1 MIAKSFEIE
10 KTLNNNL
17 FLFYG
22 ENFGLQKEL
31 IDTNFKSRFKDNCF
45 RYNEKEILNNLDN
58 FYNNLYSNSF
68 FEKEKL
74 IIIDNVSDKIYSIIN
89 EILEKN
95 LEDIKIILST
105 GLLDKKSK
113 IRKLFEKEK
122 NFVCIPCYKDNF
134 LTLATIVKKIFKE
147 NNILS
152 SQEIINVIVEKSS
165 GDRKNLQNELEKIKF
180 YMKNKKNI
188 NYDEVVKLINL
199 AENHNISELIDNCL
213 AKNKRKTIS
222 ILNDN
227 IINQEDNILLVK
239 TFLYKLKRLKKLK
252 IKMSINNNIDL
263 AISEHKPPIFWKEKD
278 LIKQQLKIW
287 STPEIIKLIDNVN
300 SLELLIKTKF
310 QISNQI
316 VNNFILEKLE
326 STNN

>member
-68 FEKEKL
+68 FEKQKL

-199 AENHNISELIDNCL
+199 AENHNISELVDNCL

-263 AISEHKPPIFWKEKD
+263 TISEYKPPIFWKEKPF
-278 LIKQQLKIW
+278 IKQQLNSW
-287 STPEIIKLIDNVN
+287 SENKLRALINQINEI
-300 SLELLIKTKF
+300 ELLSKKNN
-310 QISNQI
+310 QISQNLLL
-316 VNNFILEKLE
+316 NFIFENSKTA
-326 STNN
+326 SN

>member
-1 MIAKSFEIE
+1 M
-10 KTLNNNL
+10 
-17 FLFYG
+17 
-22 ENFGLQKEL
+22 
-31 IDTNFKSRFKDNCF
+31 
-45 RYNEKEILNNLDN
+45 
-58 FYNNLYSNSF
+58 
-68 FEKEKL
+68 
-74 IIIDNVSDKIYSIIN
+74 
-89 EILEKN
+89 
-95 LEDIKIILST
+95 
-105 GLLDKKSK
+105 
-113 IRKLFEKEK
+113 
-122 NFVCIPCYKDNF
+122 
-134 LTLATIVKKIFKE
+134 TLATIVKKIFKE

-199 AENHNISELIDNCL
+199 AENHNISELVDNCL

-227 IINQEDNILLVK
+227 ILNQEDNIILIK

-252 IKMSINNNIDL
+252 IKMNINNNVDL
-263 AISEHKPPIFWKEKD
+263 TISEHKPPIFWKEKD

-310 QISNQI
+310 QISNKI

-326 STNN
+326 KLIIRLYYINQLIKLFNIVISKSYRSFIIFFILYFHIKTNFFYDRLL

>member
-1 MIAKSFEIE
+1 MIAKSFEIK
-10 KTLNNNL
+10 KTLNSNL

-22 ENFGLQKEL
+22 ENLGLQKEL
-31 IDTNFKSRFKDNCF
+31 IDTNFRSKFKDNCF
-45 RYNEKEILNNLDN
+45 RYNEKEILNNLDS

-95 LEDIKIILST
+95 LEDIKIILSA

-122 NFVCIPCYKDNF
+122 KIVCIPCYKDNF
-134 LTLATIVKKIFKE
+134 LTLATIVKKEFKE

-188 NYDEVVKLINL
+188 NYNEVVKLINL
-199 AENHNISELIDNCL
+199 AENHNISELVDNCL

-227 IINQEDNILLVK
+227 IINQEDNILLIK

-263 AISEHKPPIFWKEKD
+263 TISEHKPPIFWKEKD

-326 STNN
+326 TTNN